1 MATIETAKETERGI
15 VDIETLKK
23 TNENLISTIDEV
35 IKIQTEGRAKRQQA
49 EAELGKMET
58 TLKKKLLEVKAD

>member
-23 TNENLISTIDEV
+23 TNENLISTLDEV
-35 IKIQTEGRAKRQQA
+35 MRIQTEGRQKRADA
-49 EAELGKMET
+49 EVELNRIENELKNKLM
-58 TLKKKLLEVKAD
+58 TLSK